1 MPWYKVDDGLSM
13 KAETTRIPRAAR
25 TSAIG
30 LLALAGS
37 WSARELTDGHIP
49 THMLEEL
56 AGSEADA
63 SWLVTAGFWI
73 AVVDGWRFTE
83 WEPDQPLRE
92 VVLADRAKRA
102 EKMRGWRS
110 RNQASSTPSNPATNS
125 ATNADSDATVP
136 EPQPVPTRP
145 DPDLSKKKEH
155 VQKPAHDYSKE
166 FDEFWSLYPR
176 KQGKAD
182 AVKAYARARK
192 TTEAKTLRDGAQ
204 AYSLMSI
211 GANKN
216 HIKLPGG
223 WIREERWNDEPIAAI
238 PSPLAKDERII
249 DVLEQGRRFQGDVR
263 LAPEARMRQTLA
275 LGSSLTML
283 TPNSFCEIH
292 PDYPFEI
299 DGSCTACARSVGLA
313 PRVAF

>member
-1 MPWYKVDDGLSM
+1 
-13 KAETTRIPRAAR
+13 
-25 TSAIG
+25 
-30 LLALAGS
+30 
-37 WSARELTDGHIP
+37 
-49 THMLEEL
+49 MLEEL